1 MPRCVTRPPS
11 RATCSSAVPVIAIAD
26 IFGIS
31 GRRREL
37 KALLGRTEQEARGV
51 PGSRRYTFAAT
62 VEDPD
67 HFVLVGEWD
76 THAAMDA
83 HHRSEAF
90 ARYQFE
96 LGGLLARPSEMT
108 VYSVAGAVRPV
119 PSGQLD
125 PRDAD

>member
-1 MPRCVTRPPS
+1 
-11 RATCSSAVPVIAIAD
+11 VPVIAIAD

-37 KALLGRTEQEARGV
+37 RALLARTEQEVRGV

-67 HFVLVGEWD
+67 QFVLVSEWD
-76 THAAMDA
+76 THDTMEA
-83 HHRSEAF
+83 HYRSAAF

-108 VYSVAGAVRPV
+108 VYSVADVVRPV

>member
-1 MPRCVTRPPS
+1 
-11 RATCSSAVPVIAIAD
+11 VPVIAIAD

-37 KALLGRTEQEARGV
+37 KALLARTAQEVRGV
-51 PGSRRYTFAAT
+51 PGSRRYTFGAT

-67 HFVLVGEWD
+67 QFVLVSEWD
-76 THAAMDA
+76 TREAMDA
-83 HHRSEAF
+83 HYRSASF

-96 LGGLLARPSEMT
+96 LDGLLARPSEMT
-108 VYSVAGAVRPV
+108 VYSVTGAVRPV

>member
-1 MPRCVTRPPS
+1 
-11 RATCSSAVPVIAIAD
+11 VPVITIAD

-37 KALLGRTEQEARGV
+37 RALLARTEQEVRGV

-62 VEDPD
+62 VGDPD
-67 HFVLVGEWD
+67 QFVLVSEWD
-76 THAAMDA
+76 THDTMEA
-83 HHRSEAF
+83 HYRSAAF

-108 VYSVAGAVRPV
+108 VYSVADVVRPV

>member
-1 MPRCVTRPPS
+1 
-11 RATCSSAVPVIAIAD
+11 VPVIAIAD

-37 KALLGRTEQEARGV
+37 RALLARTEQEVRGV
-51 PGSRRYTFAAT
+51 PESRRYFFAAS

-67 HFVLVGEWD
+67 RFVLVSEWD
-76 THAAMDA
+76 TRDAMDA
-83 HHRSEAF
+83 HYRSDAF

-108 VYSVAGAVRPV
+108 VYSVTDAVRPV